1 LECENG
7 LGPETP
13 ELLGEARE
21 DVWRTIEGRVAALPN
36 LPMVMREA
44 IAKQI
49 VEQTQCGKRG

>member
-1 LECENG
+1 MREW

-13 ELLGEARE
+13 QLLGGARE
-21 DVWRTIEGRVAALPN
+21 DVWRTIEGQVAALPN